1 MKKALQIISIQHE
14 LAMAIGNSLD
24 LHEMLQ
30 SFMRVSTARLDL
42 SSAHLFLFC
51 NEAKEPIHYIEQ
63 SFDSNFS
70 KVSLHHYLSI
80 PVQYLGESWAKN
92 EMLSQL
98 VNDHIQQNIFLSVAF
113 RNGKYYQ
120 SFSVPEH
127 GVIVFESVVEIEPII
142 QKSLQPI
149 FKKFALSCYACL
161 AHQALIKEMTARRS
175 AEDIIA
181 HQAAHD
187 ELTQL
192 FNRRTLTE
200 NLKKSIVY
208 CKENNKFG
216 ALIFMDLNQFKS
228 INDVMGHDVGDKI
241 LKEVANRLK
250 GITRGKDT
258 VARFGGD
265 EFIILLPDLGEFEE
279 VAEQVVNR
287 TAVRILD
294 IIEEPVV
301 MGDLVYNV
309 SCSMGFEIFPVA
321 NSSSCDVIKHADLA
335 MYEAKTLRQRVA
347 LRYQASMSEKL
358 NLRSVYVSELKSAL
372 KNNEFMLYYQPQYDF
387 NQRIIGAEALLRW
400 NNPKRIDESPDVY
413 IPIAEDSE
421 LILAIGDWV
430 LHESCRQLKVLQE
443 HGLPESFKKLSINV
457 SAKQL
462 GQENFF
468 DNICRAIKTS
478 GVNAGQM
485 TIEITENILISRIHD
500 AMTLIS
506 RLGDIGVD
514 CAIDDFGTGYS
525 SLTYLRRLPS
535 SLIKIDRNFV
545 RDIHKDADN
554 RSIAK
559 MIIALGE
566 NLDMD
571 ILAEGVES
579 AEELQC
585 LKELGCNQYQGFYFS
600 RPLAFDQFMELIK
613 LRYLEAS

>member
-1 MKKALQIISIQHE
+1 
-14 LAMAIGNSLD
+14 MAIGNGLD
-24 LHEMLQ
+24 LDEMLQ
-30 SFMRVSTARLDL
+30 AFMRVSIARLDL

-51 NEAKEPIHYIEQ
+51 NDAKDPIHLAKDPFGANL
-63 SFDSNFS
+63 S
-70 KVSLHHYLSI
+70 HYMSI
-80 PVQYLGESWAKN
+80 PIQFKGKPWTENTMIKQFARA
-92 EMLSQL
+92 
-98 VNDHIQQNIFLSVAF
+98 HIKQNNFLSVTIHNEKF
-113 RNGKYYQ
+113 YQ
-120 SFSVPEH
+120 IFSIPEH
-127 GVIVFESVVEIEPII
+127 GVIIFESVIEIESII
-142 QKSLQPI
+142 QKSLEPI
-149 FKKFALSCYACL
+149 FKKLALSCYACL
-161 AHQALIKEMTARRS
+161 AHQSLIKEMMARRN
-175 AEDIIA
+175 AEDTIA
-181 HQAAHD
+181 HQATHD

-192 FNRRTLTE
+192 YNRRMLTE
-200 NLKKSIVY
+200 NLKKSILY
-208 CKENNKFG
+208 CKEKNKYG
-216 ALIFMDLNQFKS
+216 ALIFIDLNQFKS
-228 INDVMGHDVGDKI
+228 INDVMGHDVGDKM

-265 EFIILLPDLGEFEE
+265 EFIILLPDLGDCEQA
-279 VAEQVVNR
+279 AELVVSR
-287 TAVRILD
+287 TATRILTV
-294 IIEEPVV
+294 IEEPFVID
-301 MGDLVYNV
+301 DLAFNV
-309 SCSMGFEIFPVA
+309 SCSMGYDMFS
-321 NSSSCDVIKHADLA
+321 NQSDSSCDVIKHADLA

-358 NLRSVYVSELKSAL
+358 NRRSLYVSELKNAL
-372 KNNEFMLYYQPQYDF
+372 KNNEFALYYQPQYDF
-387 NQRIIGAEALLRW
+387 NHQIIGAEALLRW

-443 HGLPESFKKLSINV
+443 NGLPDSFKKLSINV

-468 DNICRAIKTS
+468 ESISRAIKTS
-478 GVNAGQM
+478 GVSAGQM
-485 TIEITENILISRIHD
+485 TIEITENVLISRIHD

-545 RDIHKDADN
+545 RDIHKDDEN

-566 NLDMD
+566 NLDMTV
-571 ILAEGVES
+571 LAEGVES
-579 AEELQC
+579 EEELQC
-585 LKELGCNQYQGFYFS
+585 LKDLGCYQYQGFYFS
-600 RPLAFDQFMELIK
+600 RPLPFEQFLALVK
-613 LRYLEAS
+613 TPYLEAC

>member
-14 LAMAIGNSLD
+14 LAMAIGNGLD
-24 LHEMLQ
+24 LHEMMQ
-30 SFMRVSTARLDL
+30 SFMCVSTARLGL
-42 SSAHLFLFC
+42 SGAHLFLFHDQA
-51 NEAKEPIHYIEQ
+51 NEPIQFTGFY
-63 SFDSNFS
+63 SGNDSANPN
-70 KVSLHHYLSI
+70 LHHYLSI
-80 PVQYLGESWAKN
+80 PVQHLGEMWAEN
-92 EMLSQL
+92 QMLKEL
-98 VNDHIQQNIFLSVAF
+98 VHDHLQQNNFLSVVF
-113 RNGKYYQ
+113 RDGKFFQ
-120 SFSVPEH
+120 GFSIPEY
-127 GVIVFESVVEIEPII
+127 GVIVFESTTEIEPII
-142 QKSLQPI
+142 QKSLEPI
-149 FKKFALSCYACL
+149 FKKVALSCYACL
-161 AHQALIKEMTARRS
+161 AHQSLITEMSARRS
-175 AEDIIA
+175 AESIIA
-181 HQAAHD
+181 HQASHD

-192 FNRRTLTE
+192 FNRRSLTE
-200 NLKKSIVY
+200 SLKKSILY

-216 ALIFMDLNQFKS
+216 ALIFIDLNQFKS
-228 INDVMGHDVGDKI
+228 INDVMGHDVGDKV
-241 LKEVANRLK
+241 LKEIANRLK

-265 EFIILLPDLGEFEE
+265 EFIILLPDLGEFEQ

-287 TAVRILD
+287 TAMRILD
-294 IIEEPVV
+294 IIEEPIAIAD
-301 MGDLVYNV
+301 GVYNV
-309 SCSMGFEIFPVA
+309 SCSMGFEIFPIA
-321 NSSSCDVIKHADLA
+321 NYSSCDVIKHADLA

-347 LRYQASMSEKL
+347 LRYQAGMSEKL

-387 NQRIIGAEALLRW
+387 NQNIIGAEALLRW

-413 IPIAEDSE
+413 ISIAEDSE

-430 LHESCRQLKVLQE
+430 LHESCRQLKVLQGL
-443 HGLPESFKKLSINV
+443 GLPESFKKLSINV

-478 GVNAGQM
+478 GVNAGKM

-506 RLGDIGVD
+506 QLGDIGVD

-566 NLDMD
+566 NLDMN
-571 ILAEGVES
+571 ILAEGVETL
-579 AEELQC
+579 EELQC

-600 RPLAFDQFMELIK
+600 RPLPFDQFMELIK
-613 LRYLEAS
+613 VRYLEAS